1 MKTLIA
7 ASLVAAGALASACP
21 ASAAAEVREV
31 GVGVAL
37 GEPIGGSMKLWFDGP
52 WAADVGAGL
61 SDGNAALWAD
71 ALYHDWTL
79 LPQPSN
85 GRLGGYVGAGPQ
97 LRMGEDARFGLRTVV
112 GVSYRPTGHDLEL
125 YAEAGP
131 MFRMTQGGRVD
142 GVGGVGLR
150 LMLGGV
156 SKKSR

>member
-1 MKTLIA
+1 MKTIIA
-7 ASLVAAGALASACP
+7 ASLIAAGALAST
-21 ASAAAEVREV
+21 ASAAPAQVREV

-37 GEPIGGSMKLWFDGP
+37 GEPIGGSAKLWFDGP
-52 WAADVGAGL
+52 WAADLGAGL

-97 LRMGEDARFGLRTVV
+97 LRMGDDARFGVRTVV
-112 GVSYRPTGHDLEL
+112 GVSYRPTGHDFEL

-131 MFRMTQGGRVD
+131 MFRMTQGGHVD

-150 LMLGGV
+150 VMLGGV
-156 SKKSR
+156 SRKSR

>member
-1 MKTLIA
+1 MKTRIA
-7 ASLVAAGALASACP
+7 ASLLAAGALASAGT
-21 ASAAAEVREV
+21 ALAAPPQVREV

-37 GEPIGGSMKLWFDGP
+37 GEPIGGSAKLWFDGP
-52 WAADVGAGL
+52 WAADLGAGL

-85 GRLGGYVGAGPQ
+85 GKLAAYAGGGPQ
-97 LRMGEDARFGLRTVV
+97 LRMGDDARFGIRTVV

-131 MFRMTQGGRVD
+131 MFRMTQGGKVD
-142 GVGGVGLR
+142 GVGG
-150 LMLGGV
+150 
-156 SKKSR
+156 

>member
-1 MKTLIA
+1 
-7 ASLVAAGALASACP
+7 
-21 ASAAAEVREV
+21 
-31 GVGVAL
+31 VAL

-97 LRMGEDARFGLRTVV
+97 LRMGDDARFGLRTVV
-112 GVSYRPTGHDLEL
+112 GVSYRPTGHDFEL

-156 SKKSR
+156 SKKSK